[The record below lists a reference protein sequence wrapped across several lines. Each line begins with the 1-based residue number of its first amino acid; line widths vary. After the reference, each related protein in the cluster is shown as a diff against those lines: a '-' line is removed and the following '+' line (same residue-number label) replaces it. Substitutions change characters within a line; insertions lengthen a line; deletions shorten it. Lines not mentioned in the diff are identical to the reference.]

1 MDPKIIGAFGL
12 LCICSIS
19 SSIATTMMGDGETTD
34 PVVPKKP
41 APAKKTPEQIKADE
55 AKAALDA
62 LKADPDAT
70 EKEIADAQAEADD
83 AQAEAGADNAQA
95 APPPKPYTI
104 EVGIDYPGSDIFHYS
119 PDGAIKA
126 TKDVCLD
133 KCTDLPACKLVTF
146 NNAETQCWGKY
157 AAENK
162 RDHND
167 RNNYF
172 KDGSF

>member
-1 MDPKIIGAFGL
+1 MDPKIIGAFGI
-12 LCICSIS
+12 LCLCSIS
-19 SSIATTMMGDGETTD
+19 SSIAASMMGDGETTD
-34 PVVPKKP
+34 PVVPK
-41 APAKKTPEQIKADE
+41 TPEQIKADE
-55 AKAALDA
+55 AK
-62 LKADPDAT
+62 
-70 EKEIADAQAEADD
+70 
-83 AQAEAGADNAQA
+83 A

-104 EVGIDYPGSDIFHYS
+104 EVGIDYPGSDIFYYS

-146 NNAETQCWGKY
+146 NNAETHCWGKY

>member
-1 MDPKIIGAFGL
+1 MDTKIICAFGI
-12 LCICSIS
+12 LCLCSIS
-19 SSIATTMMGDGETTD
+19 SSIAASMMGYGETTD
-34 PVVPKKP
+34 PVVP
-41 APAKKTPEQIKADE
+41 KTPEQIKADE
-55 AKAALDA
+55 AKAARDA
-62 LKADPDAT
+62 LKAMPDAT
-70 EKEIADAQAEADD
+70 EDEITDAQAEADD

-95 APPPKPYTI
+95 APPPKTYTR
-104 EVGIDYPGSDIFHYS
+104 EVGIDYPVSDIFYYS

-126 TKDVCLD
+126 TKDVCLE

-146 NNAETQCWGKY
+146 NNAETHCWGKY